1 MHSFANWVL
10 WIYIVLLVL
19 GGLLGF
25 LKAKSKVSLV
35 TSLVF
40 GALLALTTV
49 PKLFQ
54 PESARIMATLVMAVL
69 MLVFT
74 VRLGKTKKFMPSG
87 VILMITIVAFAVWNI
102 SFYF

>member
-10 WIYIVLLVL
+10 WVYIVLLVL
-19 GGLLGF
+19 GGLIGF

-54 PESARIMATLVMAVL
+54 AESARIMATVVMAVL

-87 VILMITIVAFAVWNI
+87 VILIITIVAFAVWNI